1 MYNNLQF
8 QVTCV
13 RDEMEEG
20 GQHGAQQRP
29 VEGGHTVVHHGQGVQ
44 AQAVVSGGGYQAWT
58 GQLGL

>member
-1 MYNNLQF
+1 M
-8 QVTCV
+8 TCV

-20 GQHGAQQRP
+20 GQHGAEQRP
-29 VEGGHTVVHHGQGVQ
+29 VEGGHTIVHHGEGVQ